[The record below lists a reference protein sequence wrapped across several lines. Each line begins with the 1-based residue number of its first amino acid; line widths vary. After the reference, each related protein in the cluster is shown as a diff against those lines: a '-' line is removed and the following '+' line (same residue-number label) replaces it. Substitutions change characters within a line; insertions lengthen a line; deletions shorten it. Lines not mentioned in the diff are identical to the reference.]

1 MNRSRLLAVAAATT
15 VALAGLT
22 ATSASAATAA
32 AHHTVAFADVVAG
45 SVTVTGPTTFALA
58 GSGVASPLGA
68 VSYQGTVVVTSAAGS
83 TTLTD
88 VLTETLTT
96 ASGDSIT
103 LRCDQ
108 TATPV
113 GSTGVLHGVDRWTVV
128 GGTGRYAK
136 ASGSGTGDTYVYNLK
151 AFTKTA
157 TGSISF

>member
-32 AHHTVAFADVVAG
+32 AHHTVAFVDVVAG

-58 GSGVASPLGA
+58 RSGVASPLGA

-96 ASGDSIT
+96 ASGDSLT
-103 LRCDQ
+103 LRCD
-108 TATPV
+108 P
-113 GSTGVLHGVDRWTVV
+113 
-128 GGTGRYAK
+128 
-136 ASGSGTGDTYVYNLK
+136 
-151 AFTKTA
+151 
-157 TGSISF
+157 